1 MPGVPGARGD
11 ASDSVLPA
19 AHTVSPQGAEGHPGR
34 AGTAPGGGVHRARKL
49 GGEDGEG
56 KLEGI
61 SETRVKNRKMGVGQK
76 EGGLVVV
83 GD

>member
-1 MPGVPGARGD
+1 MPLTLCFLLPTPLAPRVRRDTRGGRGR
-11 ASDSVLPA
+11 PR
-19 AHTVSPQGAEGHPGR
+19 EGGCTEL
-34 AGTAPGGGVHRARKL
+34 GNSGGG
-49 GGEDGEG
+49 DGEG